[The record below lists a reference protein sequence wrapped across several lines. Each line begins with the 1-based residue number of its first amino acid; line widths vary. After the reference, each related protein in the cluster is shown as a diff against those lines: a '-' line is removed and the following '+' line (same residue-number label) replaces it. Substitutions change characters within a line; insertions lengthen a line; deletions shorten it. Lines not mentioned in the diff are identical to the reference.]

1 MAPNF
6 FDIITAEDGRG
17 KRLGH
22 FTLRVFTTIC
32 SKWPTNPI
40 EVAKEHDEKGKV
52 KTLSAKYLYHF
63 NKLERAHM
71 IKMKKIGN
79 SYVAWP
85 VDMEKLRVLHE
96 MLSTEVK
103 DVRHREEAHVCKGD

>member
-1 MAPNF
+1 MASNL
-6 FDIITAEDGRG
+6 FDANKADSG
-17 KRLGH
+17 KGKKMGNL
-22 FTLRVFTTIC
+22 TLRIFDTIC
-32 SKWPTNPI
+32 SRWPTNPL
-40 EVAKEHDEKGKV
+40 EVAREHGDRGKT
-52 KTLSAKYLYHF
+52 KSLSAKYLYHF

-96 MLSTEVK
+96 MLST
-103 DVRHREEAHVCKGD
+103 GD